1 MYPSIYSVISI
12 CAMQLGLPITMQQ
25 LHRLTPEVLVG
36 RLAVRGHHFLAL
48 KVCQLLKLSHSGVLT
63 HWSCEKIRRLAA
75 TSMSDDDIYAA
86 IQKQLLP
93 SYKDDDDLS
102 YLPSAEA
109 AHSMNRRRLATL
121 LLERERKASLQIPL
135 LLRMNEEEL
144 ALQKA
149 VQSRDLELVYFTL
162 ISLDKRLNHSGS
174 MPAHV
179 HLFHR
184 IVHSHPEALDMLKR
198 YYKHQHGP
206 LLLSS
211 GNRNKLQQLLLFNR
225 SHLDAGLV
233 LTMHALEQAAAAAAS
248 KLQSL
253 REASHL
259 FGQGK
264 DSGFHKAALDE
275 HLDLLDLQ
283 RGYELRCQEQTRF
296 ADLSVLQTVERLLG
310 LGLERP
316 SESRWVEP
324 EIAKIVKRFRVPEK
338 ALWHLRIHCCAA
350 AKEWGLLARLAAEK
364 KSPVGYK
371 PFARACIE

>member
-1 MYPSIYSVISI
+1 
-12 CAMQLGLPITMQQ
+12 MQLGLPITMQQ

-48 KVCQLLKLSHSGVLT
+48 KVCELLKLSPSYSGVLT

-75 TSMSDDDIYAA
+75 TSMSDDDIYAV
-86 IQKQLLP
+86 IQKQLEP
-93 SYKDDDDLS
+93 YKACDLS
-102 YLPSAEA
+102 YLASAEA

-162 ISLDKRLNHSGS
+162 ISLDKRLNHNGS

-211 GNRNKLQQLLLFNR
+211 DNRSKLQQVLLYNR
-225 SHLDAGLV
+225 GHLDAGLV
-233 LTMHALEQAAAAAAS
+233 LTMHALEQKTAAN

-253 REASHL
+253 REASHV

-264 DSGFHKAALDE
+264 DTGFHKAAVDE
-275 HLDLLDLQ
+275 HLDLLELQ
-283 RGYELRCQEQTRF
+283 RNYELRCQEQMHF
-296 ADLSVLQTVERLLG
+296 ADLSVLQTVEKLLS
-310 LGLERP
+310 LGLEKP
-316 SESRWVEP
+316 SETRWTEP
-324 EIAKIVKRFRVPEK
+324 EIAKIAKRFRVPEK

>member
-1 MYPSIYSVISI
+1 M
-12 CAMQLGLPITMQQ
+12 
-25 LHRLTPEVLVG
+25 
-36 RLAVRGHHFLAL
+36 
-48 KVCQLLKLSHSGVLT
+48 
-63 HWSCEKIRRLAA
+63 
-75 TSMSDDDIYAA
+75 
-86 IQKQLLP
+86 
-93 SYKDDDDLS
+93 
-102 YLPSAEA
+102 
-109 AHSMNRRRLATL
+109 

-149 VQSRDLELVYFTL
+149 VLSRDPELVYFTL

-184 IVHSHPEALDMLKR
+184 IVHIHPEALDMLKR

-206 LLLSS
+206 LLLYSS
-211 GNRNKLQQLLLFNR
+211 DNRSKLQQLLLYNR

-233 LTMHALEQAAAAAAS
+233 LTMHALEQAATAS

-253 REASHL
+253 REASHV

-264 DSGFHKAALDE
+264 DTGFHKAAVDE
-275 HLDLLDLQ
+275 HLDLLELQ
-283 RGYELRCQEQTRF
+283 RNYELRCCQDHHPTMRF
-296 ADLSVLQTVERLLG
+296 TDLSVLQTVEQLLSLG
-310 LGLERP
+310 LGRRP
-316 SESRWVEP
+316 SEQQQQQQRWTEP

-338 ALWHLRIHCCAA
+338 AMWHLRIHCYAA